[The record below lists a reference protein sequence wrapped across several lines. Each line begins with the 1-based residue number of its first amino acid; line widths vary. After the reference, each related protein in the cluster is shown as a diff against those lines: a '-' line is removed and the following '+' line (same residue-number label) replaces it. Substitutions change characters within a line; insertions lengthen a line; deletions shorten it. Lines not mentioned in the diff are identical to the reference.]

1 MIGVRYETQ
10 AKQLLSLLDRIRGI
24 LQAHPKID
32 PKGLWVRFKNFGT
45 SSLEIEASAHVRTVD
60 YSEYL
65 AIREQLLVEI
75 MNAVEAV
82 GTGLALPSQRLYLT
96 RDASLS
102 ATAASS

>member
-32 PKGLWVRFKNFGT
+32 PQGLWVRFKNFGT
-45 SSLEIEASAHVRTVD
+45 SSLEIEAFAQVRSAD

-96 RDASLS
+96 RDPSLS
-102 ATAASS
+102 ATAPSS